1 MDLPCSASRTRTLAL
16 QKRSFDLTCAII
28 CAYPRRNLDDPS
40 RIIWRNLIRAA
51 SSSTFNLE
59 EADGASS
66 DADFIAKMRIALRE
80 AKETHV
86 SIRIITTCKLAGD
99 RDVGSYSDESNQLAA
114 IFRTIIKNK
123 RLNMRNRRNTQH

>member
-1 MDLPCSASRTRTLAL
+1 MDDTWSVNRARTLAL

-28 CAYPRRNLDDPS
+28 RAYPRQLPLDDPS
-40 RIIWRNLIRAA
+40 RIIWRNLVKAT
-51 SSSTFNLE
+51 SSATFNLE
-59 EADGASS
+59 EADGGSS

-86 SIRIITTCKLAGD
+86 SIRIIAACELAGHREVD
-99 RDVGSYSDESNQLAA
+99 KYRDEANQMAA

-123 RLNMRNRRNTQH
+123 RRNMRSKRTEH